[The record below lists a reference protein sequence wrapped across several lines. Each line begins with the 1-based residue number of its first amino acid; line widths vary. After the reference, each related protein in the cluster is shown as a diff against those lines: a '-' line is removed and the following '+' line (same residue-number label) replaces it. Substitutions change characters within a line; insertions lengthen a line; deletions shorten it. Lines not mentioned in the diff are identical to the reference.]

1 MTGNNNNDE
10 NQKMVQYNR
19 KLKKQFLDIMFR
31 ESEAFF
37 IHCAPHPGLNI
48 GRRGL
53 LDKEKTEGIVLVF
66 GEYSSRN
73 LSWDDNFLY
82 CELQFQKRWEFISIP
97 YECIL
102 KIFDKEAQFLIQCVV
117 YESKED
123 GERIKS
129 ASTKAEKEMTEKEK
143 RTAVTEETD
152 SKIIEVD
159 FSKKKS
165 KKKGDE

>member
-1 MTGNNNNDE
+1 MSNNKNND

-37 IHCAPHPGLNI
+37 IHCAPHPELNI

-102 KIFDKEAQFLIQCVV
+102 KIFDKEAQFLIQCAV
-117 YESKED
+117 YESKKNG
-123 GERIKS
+123 GELKS
-129 ASTKAEKEMTEKEK
+129 AEPKEEKEIVDKEK
-143 RTAVTEETD
+143 RTVLAEEVD

-159 FSKKKS
+159 FSKKKT

>member
-1 MTGNNNNDE
+1 MTGNNNNDD
-10 NQKMVQYNR
+10 NQKMVQYNCR
-19 KLKKQFLDIMFR
+19 LKKQFLDIMFR

-37 IHCAPHPGLNI
+37 IHCAPHPGLKI

-82 CELQFQKRWEFISIP
+82 CELQFQKQWEFISIP
-97 YECIL
+97 YESIL
-102 KIFDKEAQFLIQCVV
+102 KIFDKEAQFLIQCAV
-117 YESKED
+117 YESKESSE
-123 GERIKS
+123 GVKS
-129 ASTKAEKEMTEKEK
+129 TGTKSEKEAADKEK
-143 RTAVTEETD
+143 RATATEETD

-159 FSKKKS
+159 FSKKKP
-165 KKKGDE
+165 KKKSEE